1 MLILLSYFL
10 YYELIALFESRLSY
24 FTDAFNVLD
33 VISLSLNVF
42 VIFSYGYGKDW
53 ADERSTRSIAA
64 VAVVFL
70 WSKLFYW
77 MRLFGN
83 TSYFIRMITDTF
95 YDIRYFTL
103 LFVAILFTFGNAIY
117 ILNYNRKLTDE

>member
-1 MLILLSYFL
+1 
-10 YYELIALFESRLSY
+10 
-24 FTDAFNVLD
+24 
-33 VISLSLNVF
+33 
-42 VIFSYGYGKDW
+42 
-53 ADERSTRSIAA
+53 
-64 VAVVFL
+64 
-70 WSKLFYW
+70 

-117 ILNYNRKLTDE
+117 ILNYNRKLTDEELANMPEDFEEPLLITDHFPGAPIMNIFINQYLLSLGEFEGMDFFDGSD